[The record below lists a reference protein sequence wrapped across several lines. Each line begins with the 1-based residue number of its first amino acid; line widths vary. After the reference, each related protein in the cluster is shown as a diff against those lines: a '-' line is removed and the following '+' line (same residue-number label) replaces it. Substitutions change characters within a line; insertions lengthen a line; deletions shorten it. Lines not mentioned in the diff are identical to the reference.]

1 MSETKYRLKKIII
14 DDLAPYFTTGSF
26 TYQDPQQV
34 ADGESVMLTNGSF
47 VSGGEKL
54 TIGKLKLSLA
64 NVGGNIIIVKQLKKK
79 TKYNTLKAYVKDN
92 AGNTFEYLF
101 SIVLRKTALENAI
114 GIEDAVSTDIEFE
127 YGQDVVIS

>member
-1 MSETKYRLKKIII
+1 MSETKFRLEKIII
-14 DDLAPYFTTGSF
+14 EDLAPYFTTGSF

-34 ADGESVMLTNGSF
+34 ADGESIMLTNNSF

-54 TIGKLKLSLA
+54 MIGKLKLSLA
-64 NVGGNIIIVKQLKKK
+64 NVGGNINIVKQLKKK

-101 SIVLRKTALENAI
+101 STLLRKTALENAI